1 MNFSYSDS
9 EDDELE
15 VVVDGYGGHE
25 SFNNE
30 EEMVDDDGS
39 EPEGGENSHHDL
51 DRLRGRGDPRVE
63 EDSETDVTVTPPAA
77 GEEAHEQVN
86 DVEELNKMGSVC
98 HRERERKIEETE
110 TDKKTGKDLEK
121 QKQIR
126 NRTDMKS

>member
-51 DRLRGRGDPRVE
+51 DRL
-63 EDSETDVTVTPPAA
+63 A
-77 GEEAHEQVN
+77 
-86 DVEELNKMGSVC
+86 
-98 HRERERKIEETE
+98 TE
-110 TDKKTGKDLEK
+110 HKKLKK
-121 QKQIR
+121 QKQIKKQIKKQVKIWR
-126 NRTDMKS
+126 NRNR

>member
-77 GEEAHEQVN
+77 GEEAHDQVN
-86 DVEELNKMGSVC
+86 DVEELNNNGLSMPQ
-98 HRERERKIEETE
+98 RKR
-110 TDKKTGKDLEK
+110 KDPAPVWNQCAARLVGGIK
-121 QKQIR
+121 
-126 NRTDMKS
+126 NRT

>member
-63 EDSETDVTVTPPAA
+63 EDSETDVTVTPLHP
-77 GEEAHEQVN
+77 QQ
-86 DVEELNKMGSVC
+86 KQ
-98 HRERERKIEETE
+98 I
-110 TDKKTGKDLEK
+110 KKQK

>member
-51 DRLRGRGDPRVE
+51 DRLRGRGDPR
-63 EDSETDVTVTPPAA
+63 
-77 GEEAHEQVN
+77 
-86 DVEELNKMGSVC
+86 
-98 HRERERKIEETE
+98 E

>member
-86 DVEELNKMGSVC
+86 DVEE
-98 HRERERKIEETE
+98 TE